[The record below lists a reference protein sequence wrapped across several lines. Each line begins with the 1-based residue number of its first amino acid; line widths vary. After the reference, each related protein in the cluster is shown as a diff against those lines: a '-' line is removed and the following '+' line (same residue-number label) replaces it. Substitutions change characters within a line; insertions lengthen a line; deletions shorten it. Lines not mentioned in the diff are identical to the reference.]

1 MALGS
6 ALRRAGR
13 EGREL
18 PSGTVSLL
26 LTDVEASSASWDAD
40 ADATDTRLRALDDV
54 LRLCVARNNGRL
66 IKSRGEGDSGFA
78 VFHRASD
85 AILAA
90 AELQRSLHNNAL
102 LVRAAVHTGEIR
114 VRGGDYYGVAPN
126 RAARLRNLA
135 HGGQIVVS
143 RVSADL
149 AEAELPDEVTLFQL
163 GTFRIRDWPRS
174 AQVFGVRAPG
184 LQTEFPPLR
193 VLGDS
198 SQALM
203 TIVSVDAVDSSS
215 NAPAMSDAE
224 LVGVQRSLGR
234 EIRKRFDANR
244 GTFLKLLGDGCMA
257 AFDSPVAAVEFG
269 RSLIA
274 NVTVGLRVVAA
285 PGIVELVGDDLAG
298 RILYTVFELSK
309 GAPVGRI
316 VGTRALVDLLTGQG
330 LEFEALDGAGE
341 VYTLEVPTTAGVAEL
356 LRS

>member
-6 ALRRAGR
+6 ALRRATR
-13 EGREL
+13 EEREL
-18 PSGTVSLL
+18 PSGTVSFL

-40 ADATDTRLRALDDV
+40 AEATDAQLRALDEL
-54 LRLCVARNNGRL
+54 LRTSAAQNDGHL

-90 AELQRSLHNNAL
+90 VELQRAL
-102 LVRAAVHTGEIR
+102 QHSGLRVRSAVHSGEIR
-114 VRGGDYYGVAPN
+114 FRDGDYYGVAPN

-149 AEAELPDEVTLFQL
+149 AEAELPDEVSLFQL

-174 AQVFGVRAPG
+174 AQVFGVRAPD
-184 LQTEFPPLR
+184 LRTEFPPLR

-203 TIVSVDAVDSSS
+203 TVVWVDAVGSSG
-215 NAPAMSDAE
+215 NVPAMSDAE
-224 LVGVQRSLGR
+224 LVDVQRSLGR
-234 EIRKRFDANR
+234 EMRKQFDLSR

-257 AFDSPVAAVEFG
+257 AFDSPVAAMDFG

-274 NVTVGLRVVAA
+274 GVTVGLRVVAA

-298 RILYTVFELSK
+298 RVIYTVFELSRQ
-309 GAPVGRI
+309 ALVGHI
-316 VGTRALVDLLTGQG
+316 VATRALVELLAGQG
-330 LEFEALDGAGE
+330 LNFEALDEAEGA
-341 VYTLEVPTTAGVAEL
+341 YALEVRTTAVTG
-356 LRS
+356 